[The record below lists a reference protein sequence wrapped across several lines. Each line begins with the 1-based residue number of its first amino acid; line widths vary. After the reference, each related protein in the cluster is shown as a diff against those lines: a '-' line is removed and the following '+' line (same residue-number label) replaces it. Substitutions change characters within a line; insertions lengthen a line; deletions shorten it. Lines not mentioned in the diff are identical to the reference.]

1 MKSLNEYVNEKLKVN
16 KDMKYFDDID
26 DAKELY
32 LLRIY
37 NDQSFSSYRS
47 VSVDI
52 LDVIELKKLE
62 GLEYELTAKF
72 YSYDSHFT
80 KHKLDR
86 YDNILHDISLYG
98 TAHNNN
104 FDIILGVSYKEPL
117 KKLIKEV
124 VEYIRDEEDKILVLT
139 LDELLDRLGIDD
151 SSFIPSK
158 CRTNDDY
165 EICASQK
172 DMKIK
177 NIFKRLNK

>member
-37 NDQSFSSYRS
+37 NDQSFSSYKS

-86 YDNILHDISLYG
+86 YDNILYG
-98 TAHNNN
+98 IVHNNN

-124 VEYIRDEEDKILVLT
+124 VDYIRDEKDKILVLT

-151 SSFIPSK
+151 SGFIPSK
-158 CRTNDDY
+158 CRTNNDY
-165 EICASQK
+165 EICASQN
-172 DMKIK
+172 DIKIE
-177 NIFKRLNK
+177 NIFKRLNR